1 MKRIVLASGGL
12 DSSTLLAILPKED
25 TVALFFNY
33 GQRCA
38 NQERKALHGITEKL
52 GIPLV
57 ERDIT
62 DVFRSS
68 KSDIILQKATKNNEK
83 QHEIESRNFVFVAL
97 ATSIATQL
105 FPNETVKVM
114 LGLIKIGF
122 PYPDCRAEFVEK
134 CRELSN
140 LCTGGKVT
148 IEAPF
153 ADIGKDEVLMRLKD
167 SKILPKET
175 WSCYYG
181 ENEPCGKCPA
191 CIDRN
196 ILGV

>member
-12 DSSTLLAILPKED
+12 DSSTLLTILSKED

-33 GQRCA
+33 GQACA
-38 NQERKALHGITEKL
+38 KQERKALQDIADRL
-52 GIPLV
+52 GIPMLEINIV
-57 ERDIT
+57 E
-62 DVFRSS
+62 VFKRS
-68 KSDIILQKATKNNEK
+68 KSSIVNGGEPKHEVEGRNLVFIANAISVAMQLYPREKVEIL
-83 QHEIESRNFVFVAL
+83 
-97 ATSIATQL
+97 
-105 FPNETVKVM
+105 
-114 LGLIKIGF
+114 LGLIKIGL
-122 PYPDCRAEFVEK
+122 PYPDCTKEFIST
-134 CRELSN
+134 CNELAQTVSN
-140 LCTGGKVT
+140 GCVQ
-148 IEAPF
+148 ISAPF